1 MRLRVFFCCLAAGL
15 SFTVSV
21 AISAAFM
28 MASPAVAEAASVE
41 QLSNQEVILLHSI
54 MGFLRPLVE
63 ERKKIGTAPLLT
75 FGELY
80 APLKNE
86 QRAFLDQIRALEPG
100 SLGGSSR
107 KLPLPSSEDRF
118 IRLDNQMVLRD
129 GTTTAI
135 DTQYLPEPAYR
146 DYQRMMV
153 AMEQELGKRLLVE
166 SGYRSPAYQLYLFL
180 FYIPKHNYS
189 IRETNRHVAL
199 PGCSEHGSPSCQ
211 AIDFI
216 TPHGINGEER
226 IEEFEELQEYTWLI
240 NRGKEFGF
248 HLSYPRGGPSA
259 YEPWHWSWSRA
270 EEKSP

>member
-1 MRLRVFFCCLAAGL
+1 MAAAL
-15 SFTVSV
+15 SLTAAVTT
-21 AISAAFM
+21 SAAFLTV
-28 MASPAVAEAASVE
+28 SSAVAEAASIE
-41 QLSNQEVILLHSI
+41 QFSNEEVILLHSI
-54 MGFLRPLVE
+54 LGLLKPLVE
-63 ERKKIGTAPLLT
+63 ERKKAGTAPLLT
-75 FGELY
+75 FKELY
-80 APLKNE
+80 APLKPE
-86 QRAFLDQIRALEPG
+86 QRVFLDQIRALEPKN
-100 SLGGSSR
+100 LGGASR

-129 GTTTAI
+129 GTATAI
-135 DTQYLPEPAYR
+135 DTQYLPDMVYR

-180 FYIPKHNYS
+180 FYIPKHDYS

-216 TPHGINGEER
+216 TPNGINGEER
-226 IEEFEELQEYTWLI
+226 IEEFEEIQEYTWLL

-259 YEPWHWSWSRA
+259 YEPWHWSWSGTEA
-270 EEKSP
+270 KSP